1 MSTFKYIKEGQS
13 DNLIAR
19 VKEIVLNEYVLEN
32 IEDNSEFKASLR
44 GNIKR
49 KNGILVGDLVEVE
62 VSYDRYMIKKILP
75 RKNSLIR
82 PPVANID
89 NLVIV
94 VSLSTPSPDFFL
106 LDKQIVLAKFKDI
119 LPIIVINNIDL
130 NISDI
135 TNKDL
140 SYIKNVYGNLGF
152 QIIEVSAKNNI
163 GIDVLKEK
171 LHNKISA
178 FSGNSGVG
186 KSSIINKIFGTN
198 SLTFEVAKK
207 TNRGRHTTK
216 HVKIYKNED
225 MYVLDT
231 PGFSSYEL
239 YDIEYKELKNYYP
252 DFLECKCDYLDCSHV
267 FENEKVCGVK
277 KAINDGRIDKNRYD
291 RYVELFKKLKDEYDR
306 KYKQSG

>member
-1 MSTFKYIKEGQS
+1 M
-13 DNLIAR
+13 IAR
-19 VKEIVLNEYVLEN
+19 VKEIVLNEYILEN
-32 IEDNSEFKASLR
+32 IEDNSEIKASLR

-119 LPIIVINNIDL
+119 LPIIVINKIDL

-163 GIDVLKEK
+163 GIDVLKEN

-186 KSSIINKIFGTN
+186 KSSIINEIFGTN

-306 KYKQSG
+306 KYK

>member
-1 MSTFKYIKEGQS
+1 M
-13 DNLIAR
+13 IAR
-19 VKEIVLNEYVLEN
+19 VKEIVLNEYILEN
-32 IEDNSEFKASLR
+32 IENNSEFKASLR

-119 LPIIVINNIDL
+119 LPIIVINKIDL

-140 SYIKNVYGNLGF
+140 SYIKNVYGNLEF

-306 KYKQSG
+306 KYK

>member
-1 MSTFKYIKEGQS
+1 M
-13 DNLIAR
+13 IAR

-119 LPIIVINNIDL
+119 LPIIVINKIDL

-140 SYIKNVYGNLGF
+140 SYIKNIYGNLGF

-239 YDIEYKELKNYYP
+239 YDIEYKELKNFYP

-277 KAINDGRIDKNRYD
+277 KAINDDRIDKNRYD

-306 KYKQSG
+306 KYK

>member
-1 MSTFKYIKEGQS
+1 M
-13 DNLIAR
+13 IAR
-19 VKEIVLNEYVLEN
+19 VKEIVLNEYILEN

-119 LPIIVINNIDL
+119 LPIIVINKIDL

-163 GIDVLKEK
+163 EINVLKEK

-306 KYKQSG
+306 KYK

>member
-1 MSTFKYIKEGQS
+1 M
-13 DNLIAR
+13 IAR

-119 LPIIVINNIDL
+119 LPIIVINKIDL

-252 DFLECKCDYLDCSHV
+252 DFLECKCSHV
-267 FENEKVCGVK
+267 LENEKVCGVK

-306 KYKQSG
+306 KYK

>member
-1 MSTFKYIKEGQS
+1 M
-13 DNLIAR
+13 IAR
-19 VKEIVLNEYVLEN
+19 VKEIVLNEYILEN

-119 LPIIVINNIDL
+119 LPIIVINKIDL

-171 LHNKISA
+171 LHNKIST

-306 KYKQSG
+306 KYK

>member
-1 MSTFKYIKEGQS
+1 M
-13 DNLIAR
+13 IAR
-19 VKEIVLNEYVLEN
+19 VKEIVLNEYILEN

-119 LPIIVINNIDL
+119 LPIIVINKIDL

-252 DFLECKCDYLDCSHV
+252 DFLECKCDYLDCGHV

-306 KYKQSG
+306 KYK

>member
-1 MSTFKYIKEGQS
+1 M
-13 DNLIAR
+13 IAR
-19 VKEIVLNEYVLEN
+19 VKEIVLNEYILEN

-119 LPIIVINNIDL
+119 LPIIVINKIDL

-140 SYIKNVYGNLGF
+140 SYIKNVYGNLEF

-277 KAINDGRIDKNRYD
+277 KAINDGKIDKNRYD

-306 KYKQSG
+306 KYK

>member
-1 MSTFKYIKEGQS
+1 M
-13 DNLIAR
+13 IAR

-94 VSLSTPSPDFFL
+94 VSLSTQSPDFFL

-119 LPIIVINNIDL
+119 LPIIVINKIDL

-306 KYKQSG
+306 KYK

>member
-1 MSTFKYIKEGQS
+1 M
-13 DNLIAR
+13 IAR
-19 VKEIVLNEYVLEN
+19 VKEIVLNEYILEN

-89 NLVIV
+89 NLVVV

-119 LPIIVINNIDL
+119 LPIIVINKIDL

-252 DFLECKCDYLDCSHV
+252 DFLEYKCDYLDCSHV

-306 KYKQSG
+306 KYK

>member
-1 MSTFKYIKEGQS
+1 
-13 DNLIAR
+13 
-19 VKEIVLNEYVLEN
+19 
-32 IEDNSEFKASLR
+32 
-44 GNIKR
+44 
-49 KNGILVGDLVEVE
+49 
-62 VSYDRYMIKKILP
+62 MIKKILP

-119 LPIIVINNIDL
+119 LPIIVINKIDL

-267 FENEKVCGVK
+267 LENEKVCGVK

-306 KYKQSG
+306 KYK

>member
-1 MSTFKYIKEGQS
+1 M
-13 DNLIAR
+13 IAR

-49 KNGILVGDLVEVE
+49 RNGILVGDLVEVE

-119 LPIIVINNIDL
+119 LPIIVINKIDL

-140 SYIKNVYGNLGF
+140 SYIKNVYGNLEF

-306 KYKQSG
+306 KYK

>member
-1 MSTFKYIKEGQS
+1 M
-13 DNLIAR
+13 IAR
-19 VKEIVLNEYVLEN
+19 VKEIVLNEYILEN

-119 LPIIVINNIDL
+119 LPIIVINKIDL

-252 DFLECKCDYLDCSHV
+252 DFLEYKCDYLDCSHV

-277 KAINDGRIDKNRYD
+277 KAINDGKIDKNRYD

-306 KYKQSG
+306 KYK

>member
-1 MSTFKYIKEGQS
+1 M
-13 DNLIAR
+13 IAR
-19 VKEIVLNEYVLEN
+19 VKEIVLNEYILEN

-75 RKNSLIR
+75 KKNSLIR

-119 LPIIVINNIDL
+119 LPIIVINKIDL

-216 HVKIYKNED
+216 YVKIYKNED

-252 DFLECKCDYLDCSHV
+252 DFLEYKCDYLDCSHV

-306 KYKQSG
+306 KYK

>member
-1 MSTFKYIKEGQS
+1 M
-13 DNLIAR
+13 IAR

-62 VSYDRYMIKKILP
+62 VSYDRHMIKKILP

-119 LPIIVINNIDL
+119 LPIIVINKIDL

-277 KAINDGRIDKNRYD
+277 KAINDDRIDKNRYD

-306 KYKQSG
+306 KYK

>member
-1 MSTFKYIKEGQS
+1 M
-13 DNLIAR
+13 IAR

-49 KNGILVGDLVEVE
+49 KNGILVGDVVEVE

-94 VSLSTPSPDFFL
+94 VSLSTPSPDLFL

-119 LPIIVINNIDL
+119 LPIIVINKIDL

-306 KYKQSG
+306 KYK

>member
-1 MSTFKYIKEGQS
+1 M
-13 DNLIAR
+13 IAR
-19 VKEIVLNEYVLEN
+19 VKEIVLNEYILEN
-32 IEDNSEFKASLR
+32 IEDNSEIKASLR

-62 VSYDRYMIKKILP
+62 LSYDRYMIKKILP

-94 VSLSTPSPDFFL
+94 VSLSSPSPDFFL
-106 LDKQIVLAKFKDI
+106 LDKQIVLAKSKDI
-119 LPIIVINNIDL
+119 LPIIVINKIDL

-135 TNKDL
+135 TSKDL
-140 SYIKNVYGNLGF
+140 SYIKNVYGNLGI
-152 QIIEVSAKNNI
+152 QIIEVSAKNNV

-277 KAINDGRIDKNRYD
+277 KAINDDRIDKNRYD

-306 KYKQSG
+306 KYK

>member
-1 MSTFKYIKEGQS
+1 M
-13 DNLIAR
+13 IAR
-19 VKEIVLNEYVLEN
+19 VKEIVLNEYILEN

-89 NLVIV
+89 NLVVV

-119 LPIIVINNIDL
+119 LPIIVINKIDL

-291 RYVELFKKLKDEYDR
+291 RYVELFIKLKDEYDR
-306 KYKQSG
+306 KYK

>member
-1 MSTFKYIKEGQS
+1 M
-13 DNLIAR
+13 IAR

-94 VSLSTPSPDFFL
+94 VSLSTPSPDLFL

-119 LPIIVINNIDL
+119 LPIIVINKIDL

-163 GIDVLKEK
+163 GMDVLKEK
-171 LHNKISA
+171 LHDKISA

-306 KYKQSG
+306 KYK

>member
-1 MSTFKYIKEGQS
+1 M
-13 DNLIAR
+13 IAR

-89 NLVIV
+89 NLVVV

-119 LPIIVINNIDL
+119 LPIIVINKIDL

-306 KYKQSG
+306 KYK

>member
-1 MSTFKYIKEGQS
+1 M
-13 DNLIAR
+13 IAR
-19 VKEIVLNEYVLEN
+19 VKEIVLNEYILEN

-119 LPIIVINNIDL
+119 LPIIVINKIDL

-267 FENEKVCGVK
+267 LENEKVCGVK

-306 KYKQSG
+306 KYK

>member
-1 MSTFKYIKEGQS
+1 M
-13 DNLIAR
+13 IAR

-94 VSLSTPSPDFFL
+94 VSLSTPSPDLFL

-119 LPIIVINNIDL
+119 LPIIVINKIDL

-277 KAINDGRIDKNRYD
+277 KAINNGRIDKNRYD

-306 KYKQSG
+306 KYK

>member
-1 MSTFKYIKEGQS
+1 M
-13 DNLIAR
+13 IAR

-49 KNGILVGDLVEVE
+49 KNGILVGDVVEVE

-119 LPIIVINNIDL
+119 LPIIVINKIDL

-306 KYKQSG
+306 KYK

>member
-1 MSTFKYIKEGQS
+1 M
-13 DNLIAR
+13 IAR
-19 VKEIVLNEYVLEN
+19 VKEIVLNEYILEN

-89 NLVIV
+89 NLVVV

-119 LPIIVINNIDL
+119 LPIIVINKIDL

-277 KAINDGRIDKNRYD
+277 KAKNDGRIDKNRYD

-306 KYKQSG
+306 KYK

>member
-1 MSTFKYIKEGQS
+1 M
-13 DNLIAR
+13 IAR
-19 VKEIVLNEYVLEN
+19 VKEIVLNEYILEN

-119 LPIIVINNIDL
+119 LPIIVINKIDL

-163 GIDVLKEK
+163 GMNVLKEK

-306 KYKQSG
+306 KYK

>member
-1 MSTFKYIKEGQS
+1 M
-13 DNLIAR
+13 IAR

-119 LPIIVINNIDL
+119 LPIIVINKIDL

-186 KSSIINKIFGTN
+186 KSSIINKIFGIN

-267 FENEKVCGVK
+267 LENEKVCGVK

-306 KYKQSG
+306 KYK

>member
-1 MSTFKYIKEGQS
+1 M
-13 DNLIAR
+13 IAR
-19 VKEIVLNEYVLEN
+19 VKEIVLNEYILEN

-89 NLVIV
+89 NLVVV

-119 LPIIVINNIDL
+119 LPIIVINKIDL

-306 KYKQSG
+306 KYK

>member
-1 MSTFKYIKEGQS
+1 M
-13 DNLIAR
+13 IAR

-49 KNGILVGDLVEVE
+49 RNGILVGDLVEVE

-119 LPIIVINNIDL
+119 LPIIVINKIDL

-239 YDIEYKELKNYYP
+239 YDIEYKELKSYYP

-306 KYKQSG
+306 KYK

>member
-1 MSTFKYIKEGQS
+1 M
-13 DNLIAR
+13 IAR
-19 VKEIVLNEYVLEN
+19 VKEIVLNEYILEN
-32 IEDNSEFKASLR
+32 IEDNSEIKASLR
-44 GNIKR
+44 GNIKK

-62 VSYDRYMIKKILP
+62 VCYDRYMIKKILP

-119 LPIIVINNIDL
+119 LPIIVINKIDL

-306 KYKQSG
+306 KYK

>member
-1 MSTFKYIKEGQS
+1 M
-13 DNLIAR
+13 IAR
-19 VKEIVLNEYVLEN
+19 VKEIVLNEYILEN
-32 IEDNSEFKASLR
+32 IEDNSEIKASLR

-119 LPIIVINNIDL
+119 LPIIVINKIDL

-306 KYKQSG
+306 KYK

>member
-1 MSTFKYIKEGQS
+1 M
-13 DNLIAR
+13 IAR

-119 LPIIVINNIDL
+119 LPIIVINKIDL

-163 GIDVLKEK
+163 GIDVLKEN
-171 LHNKISA
+171 LHDKISA
-178 FSGNSGVG
+178 FSGDSGVG

-306 KYKQSG
+306 KYK

>member
-1 MSTFKYIKEGQS
+1 M
-13 DNLIAR
+13 IAR
-19 VKEIVLNEYVLEN
+19 VKEIVLNEYILEN
-32 IEDNSEFKASLR
+32 IEDNCEIKASLR

-94 VSLSTPSPDFFL
+94 VSLSSPSPDFFL

-119 LPIIVINNIDL
+119 LPIIVINKIDL

-267 FENEKVCGVK
+267 FENEKVCGIK

-306 KYKQSG
+306 KYK

>member
-1 MSTFKYIKEGQS
+1 M
-13 DNLIAR
+13 IAR

-89 NLVIV
+89 NLVVV

-119 LPIIVINNIDL
+119 LPIIVINKIDL

-239 YDIEYKELKNYYP
+239 YDIEYKELKNYYS

-306 KYKQSG
+306 KYK

>member
-1 MSTFKYIKEGQS
+1 M
-13 DNLIAR
+13 IAR

-49 KNGILVGDLVEVE
+49 KNGLLVGDLVEVE

-119 LPIIVINNIDL
+119 LPIIVINKIDL

-267 FENEKVCGVK
+267 LENEKVCGVK

-306 KYKQSG
+306 KYK

>member
-1 MSTFKYIKEGQS
+1 M
-13 DNLIAR
+13 IAR

-119 LPIIVINNIDL
+119 LPIIVINKIDL

-216 HVKIYKNED
+216 PVKIYKNED

-267 FENEKVCGVK
+267 LENEKVCGVK

-306 KYKQSG
+306 KYK